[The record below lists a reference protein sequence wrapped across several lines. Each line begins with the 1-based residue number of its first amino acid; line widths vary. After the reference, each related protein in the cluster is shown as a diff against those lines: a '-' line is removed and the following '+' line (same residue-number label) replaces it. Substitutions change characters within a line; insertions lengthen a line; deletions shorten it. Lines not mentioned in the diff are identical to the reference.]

1 MPVLPEGEVL
11 LPELSVDIESKHS
24 VCLSQEVLQ
33 PTLHL
38 TCWVH

>member
-1 MPVLPEGEVL
+1 MPVLPEGDVL
-11 LPELSVDIESKHS
+11 LPELSVGIESKHS

-33 PTLHL
+33 PTLHV